1 MARLEELTPGARRL
15 PVNHISI
22 RVPWHDRAWDGAVCD
37 DPQSN
42 TSCLILPRIAEEK
55 DDAAEQVVAAKF
67 WRQLPEP
74 EWPACAVERGAFMS
88 GGAFTRSVSHPYA
101 KSSKAHKHF
110 AATPFEHPGYSATR
124 YEPRRR

>member
-37 DPQSN
+37 DPQAN

-67 WRQLPEP
+67 WRELPEQQD
-74 EWPACAVERGAFMS
+74 EKLRFAVMPLIAAVVGAP
-88 GGAFTRSVSHPYA
+88 G
-101 KSSKAHKHF
+101 KADQDR
-110 AATPFEHPGYSATR
+110 T
-124 YEPRRR
+124 